1 MSLTLAE
8 LKAAMSTYTAG
19 FDADLVPTGRL
30 RELLGD
36 AGAIERM
43 AATVSALVAARL
55 ARGAVDRDRPGGAGR
70 AGSAK
75 AAALSLAKATGTSLG
90 EARRAIEAGQAMAD
104 QPEVS
109 SAARA
114 GELSRQQ
121 AYLVSGA
128 AEANPGAT
136 AGLLATAR
144 DGSLGELATE
154 AARARAAASDLDQR
168 RANVRAARSLREWTD
183 PYGTWQ
189 LHARGLPEDGARV
202 MAALGPLA
210 ERAFEMAREE
220 GRREAPEAYA
230 FDALVELAS
239 GPGGGASGYE
249 VMVRVDHSAL
259 LRGYVIDGE
268 TCEIPG
274 FGPVS
279 PQVVADI
286 MECGDPFYK
295 SILTKGKDV
304 VGVAHLGRRPNAH
317 QRSALDWLYPTCAVE
332 GCGVRSRHCQTDHR
346 TDWAQSH
353 VTVFELL
360 DRLCKMHHDLK
371 TYQGWGLVE
380 GKGKRAFVPPED
392 PRHPRHGASAA
403 PPGPPPAPPAPPP
416 GPAQPAPRPGPA
428 PSPLTPTR
436 AASQPGPPGRQ
447 PRLP

>member
-1 MSLTLAE
+1 LTLAE

-19 FDADLVPTGRL
+19 FDAELVAPGRL
-30 RELLGD
+30 KEVLGD

-55 ARGAVDRDRPGGAGR
+55 ARGAVD
-70 AGSAK
+70 
-75 AAALSLAKATGTSLG
+75 
-90 EARRAIEAGQAMAD
+90 
-104 QPEVS
+104 
-109 SAARA
+109 
-114 GELSRQQ
+114 Q

-128 AEANPGAT
+128 AEANPGA
-136 AGLLATAR
+136 
-144 DGSLGELATE
+144 
-154 AARARAAASDLDQR
+154 SDLDQR
-168 RANVRAARSLREWTD
+168 RGNVRAARSLREWTD
-183 PYGTWQ
+183 PFGTWQ
-189 LHARGLPEDGARV
+189 LHGRGLPEDGARV

-210 ERAFEMAREE
+210 EQAFAAARQE

-239 GPGGGASGYE
+239 GPGGGAPGYE

-268 TCEIPG
+268 TCEMPG

-392 PRHPRHGASAA
+392 PRHPRHGPQAA
-403 PPGPPPAPPAPPP
+403 PPGPPPRPGPGPIPSPPPPTRAPSQPAPPA
-416 GPAQPAPRPGPA
+416 A
-428 PSPLTPTR
+428 
-436 AASQPGPPGRQ
+436 Q
-447 PRLP
+447 PRLL

>member
-1 MSLTLAE
+1 LA
-8 LKAAMSTYTAG
+8 A
-19 FDADLVPTGRL
+19 
-30 RELLGD
+30 
-36 AGAIERM
+36 
-43 AATVSALVAARL
+43 
-55 ARGAVDRDRPGGAGR
+55 
-70 AGSAK
+70 
-75 AAALSLAKATGTSLG
+75 
-90 EARRAIEAGQAMAD
+90 
-104 QPEVS
+104 
-109 SAARA
+109 
-114 GELSRQQ
+114 
-121 AYLVSGA
+121 
-128 AEANPGAT
+128 
-136 AGLLATAR
+136 AR
-144 DGSLGELATE
+144 DGSLGELTTE
-154 AARARAAASDLDQR
+154 AARARAGASDLDQR

-183 PYGTWQ
+183 PFGTWQ

-210 ERAFEMAREE
+210 EQAFAAARQE

-239 GPGGGASGYE
+239 GPGGGAPGYE

-268 TCEIPG
+268 TCEMPG

-317 QRSALDWLYPTCAVE
+317 QRSALDWLYPTCAVA

-392 PRHPRHGASAA
+392 PRHPRHGPQAA
-403 PPGPPPAPPAPPP
+403 PPGPPPRPGPGPIPSPPPPTRAPSQPAPP
-416 GPAQPAPRPGPA
+416 GA
-428 PSPLTPTR
+428 
-436 AASQPGPPGRQ
+436 Q
-447 PRLP
+447 PRLL